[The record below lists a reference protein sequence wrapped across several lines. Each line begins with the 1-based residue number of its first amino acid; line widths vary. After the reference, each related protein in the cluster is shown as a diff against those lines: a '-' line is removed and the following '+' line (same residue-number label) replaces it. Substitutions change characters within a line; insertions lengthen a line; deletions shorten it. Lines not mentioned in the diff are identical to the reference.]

1 MSIVIGIKYNNG
13 VIVAGDKQSTKG
25 NNARGETIKIKK
37 QKYSN
42 SCFGCVGYSRDTN
55 IIVGHDEIVNYK
67 DILDNVE
74 IDKNYVVNN
83 IIPNLFNLYRNNN
96 RVTNKEGIEYLN
108 NEFIYCTSN
117 KLFSID
123 ADGAVTEYNDYVASG
138 CGEDYVGGYLNNI
151 DLGNLTKS
159 EAIEVVNNAIK
170 KACKNDP
177 YINGNIDIIDIKRT
191 S

>member
-55 IIVGHDEIVNYK
+55 IIVSHDEIVNYK

-83 IIPNLFNLYRNNN
+83 IIPNYLKIHLFVL
-96 RVTNKEGIEYLN
+96 
-108 NEFIYCTSN
+108 
-117 KLFSID
+117 
-123 ADGAVTEYNDYVASG
+123 
-138 CGEDYVGGYLNNI
+138 
-151 DLGNLTKS
+151 
-159 EAIEVVNNAIK
+159 
-170 KACKNDP
+170 
-177 YINGNIDIIDIKRT
+177 
-191 S
+191 